1 MSAIEDCL
9 TLAVTMANDPDYY
22 YVTPPN
28 PPYGWDC
35 SSFVIHCWESGAGV
49 SCHGA
54 TYTGDMEQC
63 MTIDNT
69 FLSMTFDYS
78 IAIRG
83 DVFLIHDPQQG
94 EEHTCFYLGNGQ
106 ICHAKGRD
114 YGILVENYNGR
125 QFQKILRLN
134 VGSLAYWDFQY
145 AKQCWDYVNGIL
157 HNEYGTAALLGNLY
171 AESNICPFR
180 EQGDYIPPYNASW
193 QLTEYFRTHTKNDFV
208 YYDGNTGYSLPQ
220 WTTYSRR
227 SNYWDYCGASLI
239 GDGQKSIEF
248 LMIELQSDYSSVF
261 NMLCNCSSIEQGSDY
276 VLRWYCAPLHWWEK
290 VQERR
295 NYSSMC
301 YNDFSGSPPIPP
313 VPVRRKGL
321 PIWLINKIIRKE
333 F

>member
-1 MSAIEDCL
+1 MSAIDDCL
-9 TLAVTMANDPDYY
+9 QLAVDMANDDDYY
-22 YVTPPN
+22 YVSPAN

-35 SSFVIHCWESGAGV
+35 SSFVIHCWEVGANI

-63 MTIDNT
+63 MTIDDT
-69 FLSMTFDYS
+69 FISMPFDYS
-78 IAIRG
+78 QAIRG
-83 DVFLIHDPQQG
+83 DVFLIHDPQHN

-106 ICHAKGRD
+106 ICHAKGTA
-114 YGILVENYNGR
+114 YGILVENYSGR
-125 QFQKILRLN
+125 QFQTILRLN

-145 AKQCWDYVNGIL
+145 ARQCWEYVNNIL
-157 HNEYGTAALLGNLY
+157 HNDYGTAGLLGNIY

-180 EQGDYIPPYNASW
+180 EQGDMTPPYSASW

-248 LMIELQSDYSSVF
+248 LMQELESDYPVIF
-261 NMLCNCSSIEQGSDY
+261 ATLKNASSIEQASDF
-276 VLRWYCAPLHWWEK
+276 VLQYYCAPLHWQTK
-290 VQERR
+290 RQERR
-295 NYSSMC
+295 NYSQMC
-301 YNDFSGSPPIPP
+301 YNDFIGQPPSP
-313 VPVRRKGL
+313 VPTRRGKGL
-321 PIWLINKIIRKE
+321 PIWLLYKIVRKE
-333 F
+333 L